1 MESMKRILQECPMC
15 NGTLQVRELYCPRCR
30 IRIQGDFEPPQSR
43 LLSLSRKELEFV
55 ELFVRLRG
63 NIKEV
68 EKALGVSY
76 PTVRGMLD
84 GVIKNLGYTV
94 GKQMS
99 PEKRMEIIEKIS
111 RGELSADRAAE
122 LLKGAQ
128 EAEETQTTTVEE
140 SQGEK
145 NK

>member
-1 MESMKRILQECPMC
+1 
-15 NGTLQVRELYCPRCR
+15 
-30 IRIQGDFEPPQSR
+30 
-43 LLSLSRKELEFV
+43 
-55 ELFVRLRG
+55 
-63 NIKEV
+63 
-68 EKALGVSY
+68 
-76 PTVRGMLD
+76 MLD

>member
-128 EAEETQTTTVEE
+128 EAEETQATTVEE

>member
-1 MESMKRILQECPMC
+1 MQGNKRILQECPIC
-15 NGTLQVRELYCPRCR
+15 SGALQVRELYCPRCR
-30 IRIQGDFEPPQSR
+30 IRIQGDFEPPHSR

-68 EKALGVSY
+68 EKALGLSY

-94 GKQMS
+94 GKQLDD
-99 PEKRMEIIEKIS
+99 EKRMEIIEKVS
-111 RGELSADRAAE
+111 KGELSADRAAE
-122 LLKGAQ
+122 LLKGAPR
-128 EAEETQTTTVEE
+128 AEETPAEAADKN
-140 SQGEK
+140 QGEK
-145 NK
+145 KQ

>member
-76 PTVRGMLD
+76 PTVRGILD